1 MIEVKAD
8 MEQGLVVVKVV
19 GKLEE
24 GELQDIAGPVVDE
37 IIAEQGQVKGL
48 LLDATGFE
56 GWDGLPSLLSH
67 LKFVKHHQKF
77 IRKVA
82 LVGNHTWPRLGVRIG
97 GVWRHGPCQVAAACP
112 WPWLLACC
120 RSTSPCCRCRWVTAG
135 EGSRT

>member
-8 MEQGLVVVKVV
+8 MDQGLVLVKIV

-56 GWDGLPSLLSH
+56 GWDGLPALLSH
-67 LKFVKHHQKF
+67 LKFVKHHHKF

-82 LVGNHTWPRLGVRIG
+82 LVGNRTWQSIAPKVASLFLDALPKYFPEEQMTSA
-97 GVWRHGPCQVAAACP
+97 RH
-112 WPWLLACC
+112 
-120 RSTSPCCRCRWVTAG
+120 WVS
-135 EGSRT
+135 E

>member
-8 MEQGLVVVKVV
+8 MDQGLVVVKVV

-37 IIAEQGQVKGL
+37 IIAEQGRVKGL

-82 LVGNHTWPRLGVRIG
+82 LVGNHTWQSIAPKVASIFLDALPKYFPEDQMTSA
-97 GVWRHGPCQVAAACP
+97 RH
-112 WPWLLACC
+112 
-120 RSTSPCCRCRWVTAG
+120 WVS
-135 EGSRT
+135 E